1 MPFRSFGLQSYNVS
15 VSVDWFNILGAE
27 AITALNTLVN
37 NGPDYGFTTSASM
50 FGGGLSPNQYYQA
63 PQERVSPSTIRLG
76 FAVYF

>member
-1 MPFRSFGLQSYNVS
+1 MSTLDLRYDQAIELSDAEKP
-15 VSVDWFNILGAE
+15 AE

-37 NGPDYGFTTSASM
+37 NRPDYGFTTSASM
-50 FGGGLSPNQYYQA
+50 FGGGISPNQYYQA